1 MKYFGTDGIR
11 GEYQGPVVNE
21 DFAYSFGHALNQYM
35 NAPQGH
41 AAKVLLGRDTRPS
54 GQSLMSA
61 LSMGLKNGGTQPIE
75 AGVLPTPAL
84 AFGVINGGFDL
95 GVMITA
101 SHNPSPD
108 NGFKLFSKK
117 GEKLA
122 IHDEDFIES
131 KLDRSLVLPIEE
143 GLFAEKSN
151 TLEGYID
158 RLMGFFP
165 DNFLQGQ
172 KIVADL
178 ANGATIGTTPRVLS
192 LFGAE
197 VIAMHEGEGIINEGV
212 GSEYPELMQKR
223 VKETKADFGL
233 AHDGDGD
240 RVIFADGDG
249 TCIHGDQVLG
259 LLALDSRMLNE
270 LKGNGLVATE
280 HSNSGLG
287 ASLAKKGIDF
297 FRSQV
302 GDRNVSLLMKEKGCN
317 LGGESSGH
325 VVSSN
330 YLPTGD
336 GLFTGLRVAH
346 AIVRNQKSLK
356 ELARAITLWPS
367 KVGSFGVEQKVPI
380 SEKPELVNALD
391 TANTQLGESGRTLLR
406 YSGTEPKIR
415 LLVEGKDKQLV
426 QEIFALLATTV
437 EKIL

>member
-1 MKYFGTDGIR
+1 
-11 GEYQGPVVNE
+11 
-21 DFAYSFGHALNQYM
+21 M
-35 NAPQGH
+35 NAPQGRVV
-41 AAKVLLGRDTRPS
+41 KVLLGRDTRPS
-54 GQSLMSA
+54 GESLMSA
-61 LSMGLKNGGTQPIE
+61 LSVGLKNGGAHPVE

-95 GVMITA
+95 GIMITA
-101 SHNPSPD
+101 SHNPSVD
-108 NGFKLFSKK
+108 NGFKIFSNKA
-117 GEKLA
+117 EKLA
-122 IHDEDFIES
+122 VEEEELIES
-131 KLDRSLVLPIEE
+131 KLDRSLALPIE
-143 GLFAEKSN
+143 GSFFAERSDA
-151 TLEGYID
+151 LEGYVD

-165 DNFLQGQ
+165 DNFLRGQ

-192 LFGAE
+192 VFGAE
-197 VIAMHEGEGIINEGV
+197 VIAMHEGEGVINEGV

-223 VKETKADFGL
+223 VKETNADFGL

-270 LKGNGLVATE
+270 LRGNGLVATE

-287 ASLAKKGIDF
+287 ASLAKEGIDF

-346 AIVRNQKSLK
+346 AIIRNQKTLR
-356 ELARAITLWPS
+356 ELAEAITLWPS
-367 KVGSFGVEQKVPI
+367 KVGSFAVERKIPI
-380 SEKPELVNALD
+380 SETPELVIALEK
-391 TANTQLGESGRTLLR
+391 ANSRLGESGRTLLR
-406 YSGTEPKIR
+406 YSGTEPKVR
-415 LLVEGKDKQLV
+415 LLVEAKDKQLV
-426 QEIFALLATTV
+426 QEVFTLLATTI